1 MKFLR
6 PVAVS
11 FAILSLGVWGVSMA
25 CDHDK
30 KIQTSAAAASAKSA
44 KACTAE
50 EMASCAA
57 HKGTSASAASMSAEC
72 AAHMKASATTAST
85 EAGCSAHKTSA
96 TTASAG
102 SCASHKAAAMAGG
115 ACNHSDATSAS
126 AKGAACKHGDATSAS
141 AMAKN
146 GTCSGKGMTTAVG
159 MSAHADCDAC
169 KDMELCAEELEA
181 AGAHTQVVPLKNGV
195 MFVYTADSPG
205 QVRAVQA
212 AMVRRGERIGQFVS
226 AGDKAH
232 LCAECKTIRGAMAS
246 GKLNREVVNIE
257 GGSLTL
263 MTSNDPK
270 MVEKIHTLVD
280 VRMAARTK
288 S

>member
-1 MKFLR
+1 MKLSTTL
-6 PVAVS
+6 AAS
-11 FAILSLGVWGVSMA
+11 FAVLALGAWGVSMA

-30 KIQTSAAAASAKSA
+30 KIQTSAA
-44 KACTAE
+44 
-50 EMASCAA
+50 
-57 HKGTSASAASMSAEC
+57 SASAAKTEC
-72 AAHMKASATTAST
+72 TAAQAAACKAKGTSATTAST
-85 EAGCSAHKTSA
+85 ASSCAAHKTTS
-96 TTASAG
+96 
-102 SCASHKAAAMAGG
+102 AMASGA
-115 ACNHSDATSAS
+115 ACNHGDAASAS
-126 AKGAACKHGDATSAS
+126 AKSGA
-141 AMAKN
+141 
-146 GTCSGKGMTTAVG
+146 CSGKGMTTAVA
-159 MSAHADCDAC
+159 MTAHGDCDAC
-169 KDMELCAEELEA
+169 ADMQLCAQELEA
-181 AGAHTQVVPLKNGV
+181 AGAHTQIVPLKNGV

-212 AMVRRGERIGQFVS
+212 AMVRRGEKIGQLVS

-232 LCAECKTIRGAMAS
+232 LCAECKQIRGAMAS

-270 MVEKIHTLVD
+270 MVSKIHSMVD

>member
-1 MKFLR
+1 VKLSTTL
-6 PVAVS
+6 AAS
-11 FAILSLGVWGVSMA
+11 FAVLALGAWGVSMA

-30 KIQTSAAAASAKSA
+30 KIQTSAA
-44 KACTAE
+44 
-50 EMASCAA
+50 
-57 HKGTSASAASMSAEC
+57 SASAAKTEC
-72 AAHMKASATTAST
+72 TAAQAAACKAKGTSATTAST
-85 EAGCSAHKTSA
+85 ASSCAAHKA
-96 TTASAG
+96 T
-102 SCASHKAAAMAGG
+102 
-115 ACNHSDATSAS
+115 ATSAS
-126 AKGAACKHGDATSAS
+126 AVTASSDGCAHHKDAAASASAGGSCAAHKTASAMASGAACNHGDATSA
-141 AMAKN
+141 MAKS
-146 GTCSGKGMTTAVG
+146 GVCSGKGMTTAVATT
-159 MSAHADCDAC
+159 AHGDCDAC
-169 KDMELCAEELEA
+169 ADMQMCAQELEA
-181 AGAHTQVVPLKNGV
+181 AGAHTQIVPLKNGV

-212 AMVRRGERIGQFVS
+212 AMVRRGEKIGQLVS

-232 LCAECKTIRGAMAS
+232 LCAECKQIRGAMAS

-270 MVEKIHTLVD
+270 MVSKIHSMVD